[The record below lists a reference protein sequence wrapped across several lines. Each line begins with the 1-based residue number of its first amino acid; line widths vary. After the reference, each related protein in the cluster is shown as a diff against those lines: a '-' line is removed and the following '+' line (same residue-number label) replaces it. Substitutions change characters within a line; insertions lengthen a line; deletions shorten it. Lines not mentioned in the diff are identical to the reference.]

1 MTGCSL
7 GAFHSVN
14 FALKHPQIFNYVL
27 ALSGRYDAEELCGAK
42 SDSAEVY
49 FNNPL
54 AYAYHLHGEVLEQ
67 IRNQTRFTL
76 VCGQGAW
83 EDGNLEDTNKL
94 ADLFQEKGY
103 TA

>member
-1 MTGCSL
+1 
-7 GAFHSVN
+7 
-14 FALKHPQIFNYVL
+14 
-27 ALSGRYDAEELCGAK
+27 LCGAK

-94 ADLFQEKGY
+94 ADLFQEKGIPHERDIWGHDVEHSWNWWRRQINFHFSKEFDN
-103 TA
+103 